1 MARPGVPGDHSDLL
15 ASVLFLGTGA
25 LGFWLS
31 RDLAMGELAA
41 MGPGYLPRA
50 MSVVLIALG
59 MLTGAIALRAKKA
72 SLAPVRLRIV
82 GAVLMAVTGFA
93 ALAPVLGLIIGSL
106 WLVGVSRIA
115 YKGASL
121 RETALLALA
130 LTATSVLVFAA
141 GLGVQIK
148 VWPL

>member
-1 MARPGVPGDHSDLL
+1 
-15 ASVLFLGTGA
+15 
-25 LGFWLS
+25 
-31 RDLAMGELAA
+31 
-41 MGPGYLPRA
+41 
-50 MSVVLIALG
+50 
-59 MLTGAIALRAKKA
+59 
-72 SLAPVRLRIV
+72 
-82 GAVLMAVTGFA
+82 MAVTGFA